1 MNLFNDLVQTSISFF
16 HFHPKDCMRCARPSR
31 LQTQLQIACNTF
43 DCNFLFL
50 IANCLQYIPL
60 QFAIDRIH
68 NSNQFVKGDPKGTS
82 CHIGHLPESFRFIQP
97 SSSVAVQ
104 YIAIY
109 TCILNCTHC
118 NIYMYIDC
126 TYCNIYM
133 YIELYVL
140 QYIHVVQYTVQCIAS
155 KWVCNE
161 I

>member
-1 MNLFNDLVQTSISFF
+1 MIWYKPRFVSFTF
-16 HFHPKDCMRCARPSR
+16 ILR
-31 LQTQLQIACNTF
+31 IACDVLDQAGCRLNCKWLAIHLIAIF
-43 DCNFLFL
+43 FFL

-68 NSNQFVKGDPKGTS
+68 NSNQFAKGDPKGTS
-82 CHIGHLPESFRFIQP
+82 RHIAIGHLPGSFRFIQP